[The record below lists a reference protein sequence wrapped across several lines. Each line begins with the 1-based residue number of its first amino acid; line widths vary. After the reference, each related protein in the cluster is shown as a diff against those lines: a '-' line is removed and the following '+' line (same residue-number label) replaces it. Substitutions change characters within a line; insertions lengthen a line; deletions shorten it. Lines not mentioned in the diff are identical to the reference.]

1 MRVLV
6 TGAYGFIGSHICEG
20 LLKLGHEVRGCDDL
34 SGGEW
39 ANVCHLQQKYGDQ
52 FQWFHPTDCG
62 NRVSISGI
70 LYNYPCD
77 TLVHCAANAREGA
90 SQFQPASVTYRNF
103 YAAMATI
110 SAALE
115 RKVKRL
121 IIFSSMAI
129 YGNATPPFDEMLPKA
144 PVDIYGLN
152 KAAMEEATYI
162 LSTVH
167 DFQYCIL
174 RPHNCFDKETEILTK
189 EEGWKY
195 FSEVDFSDEVA
206 TLNPKTNTLEWQT
219 PTAIQQI
226 PHKGPMY
233 SFQGR
238 GHDLVVTGDHHL
250 WIRTTKHRDYGFMR
264 ADELQDTHYMA
275 ELATSA
281 DWEGKDIPYKVL
293 PAVKDKL
300 GRPDPRSPERKI
312 DMDTWIQLAAW
323 IITEG
328 SIFSTPRNYVVNIT
342 KYDPK
347 TRKEIMDVITKAGY
361 SPYDCPPNYND
372 IRILSL
378 QLYNEFV
385 GMAGA
390 HNKYIPTELKNLPKP
405 RLRLLLDTLIKG
417 DGDRKNGKFY
427 KTVSFRLAGDVQ
439 EIAIKLGYRA
449 TISLEENRLGDKW
462 FPCYRVSLAS
472 QDTPQLGDNRE
483 KKIFREIIEDCD
495 DTVYDVTVPNHVI
508 LVRRNGKAVWSGNCM
523 GPRQALY
530 DIHRNVVG
538 IFMNIIMRNEPLFIY
553 GDGEQTRAFSYIEDS
568 LPAFLRAILC
578 DDAYFKDKLHGRA
591 INAGGKIPISVNQ
604 LALTVK
610 EAMDV
615 PLDYPTDSIPDRPRE
630 VKHAWCTT
638 KLSEELLGYKE
649 EIGWE
654 EGIRRMAKWAKEKGP
669 QEWRNTEELEVINE
683 LTPIPW
689 IKAGR

>member
-174 RPHNCFDKETEILTK
+174 RPHN
-189 EEGWKY
+189 
-195 FSEVDFSDEVA
+195 V
-206 TLNPKTNTLEWQT
+206 
-219 PTAIQQI
+219 
-226 PHKGPMY
+226 M
-233 SFQGR
+233 
-238 GHDLVVTGDHHL
+238 
-250 WIRTTKHRDYGFMR
+250 
-264 ADELQDTHYMA
+264 
-275 ELATSA
+275 
-281 DWEGKDIPYKVL
+281 
-293 PAVKDKL
+293 
-300 GRPDPRSPERKI
+300 
-312 DMDTWIQLAAW
+312 
-323 IITEG
+323 G
-328 SIFSTPRNYVVNIT
+328 SHQS
-342 KYDPK
+342 
-347 TRKEIMDVITKAGY
+347 
-361 SPYDCPPNYND
+361 
-372 IRILSL
+372 
-378 QLYNEFV
+378 
-385 GMAGA
+385 
-390 HNKYIPTELKNLPKP
+390 
-405 RLRLLLDTLIKG
+405 
-417 DGDRKNGKFY
+417 
-427 KTVSFRLAGDVQ
+427 
-439 EIAIKLGYRA
+439 
-449 TISLEENRLGDKW
+449 
-462 FPCYRVSLAS
+462 
-472 QDTPQLGDNRE
+472 
-483 KKIFREIIEDCD
+483 
-495 DTVYDVTVPNHVI
+495 
-508 LVRRNGKAVWSGNCM
+508 
-523 GPRQALY
+523 LY

-538 IFMNIIMRNEPLFIY
+538 IFMNRIMRNEPLFIY

-610 EAMDV
+610 EAMGV